1 MNKKKGKEKLHSYLQ
16 ILKADKKCPVCGEE
30 CISWYKKGLYKN
42 FWREKECPNC
52 KATLKLEG
60 KIIWINRM
68 ITLLFWLDYIIL
80 LINVPQLCPVVL
92 ILYICF
98 KYVCDLL
105 VVSPFTKLV
114 PYNSTPLDDLVN
126 MFKKLRTLNLKVKIM
141 VAVGTTVVVL
151 AAVGIGVCINHW
163 GSVKNQLAGVT
174 NDIAEESCD
183 NYGDYSK
190 SKYRDI
196 VSEEI
201 YKKMN
206 YLYEEDCSDKSNLD
220 IYVIEFTDMEVQLL
234 SLKSAEVNY
243 QNYINYQVNTDNSRY
258 IANRS
263 NCTVQ
268 WVLEDNVWRVSGY
281 DERS

>member
-1 MNKKKGKEKLHSYLQ
+1 MKKEMDMLE
-16 ILKADKKCPVCGEE
+16 DKIIDLLSKKTKCPVCGEE
-30 CISWYKKGLYKN
+30 CISWYKKGFYTN
-42 FWREKECPNC
+42 FWKEKECPNC
-52 KATLKLEG
+52 KATLKLKG
-60 KIIWINRM
+60 KIIWVNRL
-68 ITLLFWLDYIIL
+68 IDLLFLIWYIFL
-80 LINVPQLCPVVL
+80 FINIPQLCSL
-92 ILYICF
+92 LLLFYICF
-98 KYVCDLL
+98 KLFWEVL
-105 VVSPFTKLV
+105 VVGPFSEIV
-114 PYNSTPLDDLVN
+114 PYNSTPLDDLLIS
-126 MFKKLRTLNLKVKIM
+126 FRKLKALDKKGKIKVA
-141 VAVGTTVVVL
+141 AVITAFVL
-151 AAVGIGVCINHW
+151 AFVGIGVCINHR
-163 GSVKNQLAGVT
+163 KNIENNLT
-174 NDIAEESCD
+174 DLTYDIVQESCD

-190 SKYRDI
+190 SKYQDI
-196 VSEEI
+196 VSEQI
-201 YKKMN
+201 YKNMN

>member
-126 MFKKLRTLNLKVKIM
+126 MFKKLRTLNLKGKIM

-206 YLYEEDCSDKSNLD
+206 YLYEEDCSNKSNLD

>member
-1 MNKKKGKEKLHSYLQ
+1 MLEDKIIDLLSKKT
-16 ILKADKKCPVCGEE
+16 KCPVCGEE

-126 MFKKLRTLNLKVKIM
+126 MFKKLRTLNLNGKIM

-151 AAVGIGVCINHW
+151 AAVGIGVCINHC

-174 NDIAEESCD
+174 KDIAEESCD

-190 SKYRDI
+190 SKYQDI
-196 VSEEI
+196 VSEQI
-201 YKKMN
+201 YKNMN

-268 WVLEDNVWRVSGY
+268 WVLEDNIWRVSGY

>member
-16 ILKADKKCPVCGEE
+16 ILKVDKKCPVCGEE

-126 MFKKLRTLNLKVKIM
+126 MFKKLRTLNLKGKIM

>member
-1 MNKKKGKEKLHSYLQ
+1 MDMLEDKIIDLLSKKT
-16 ILKADKKCPVCGEE
+16 KCPVCEEE

-126 MFKKLRTLNLKVKIM
+126 MFKKLRTLNLKGKIM

-151 AAVGIGVCINHW
+151 DAVGIGVCINHW

>member
-1 MNKKKGKEKLHSYLQ
+1 MKKEMDMLE
-16 ILKADKKCPVCGEE
+16 DKIIDLLSKKTKCPVCGEE

-126 MFKKLRTLNLKVKIM
+126 MFKKLRTLNLNGKIM

-151 AAVGIGVCINHW
+151 AAVGIGVCINHC

-174 NDIAEESCD
+174 KDIAEESCD

-190 SKYRDI
+190 SKYQDI
-196 VSEEI
+196 VSEQI
-201 YKKMN
+201 YKNMN

-268 WVLEDNVWRVSGY
+268 WVLEDNIWRVSGY

>member
-1 MNKKKGKEKLHSYLQ
+1 MKKEMDMLE
-16 ILKADKKCPVCGEE
+16 DKIIDLLSKKTKCPVCGEE
-30 CISWYKKGLYKN
+30 CISWYKKGFYTN
-42 FWREKECPNC
+42 FWKEKECPNC
-52 KATLKLEG
+52 KVTLKLKG
-60 KIIWINRM
+60 KIIWVNRL
-68 ITLLFWLDYIIL
+68 IDLFFLIWYIFLFVNI
-80 LINVPQLCPVVL
+80 PQLCSL
-92 ILYICF
+92 LLLFYICF
-98 KYVCDLL
+98 KLFWKVL
-105 VVSPFTKLV
+105 VVGPFSEIV
-114 PYNSTPLDDLVN
+114 PYNSTPLDDLLN
-126 MFKKLRTLNLKVKIM
+126 SFRKLKALDKKGKIKVA
-141 VAVGTTVVVL
+141 AVITAVVL
-151 AAVGIGVCINHW
+151 VFVGIGICINHR
-163 GSVKNQLAGVT
+163 KNIENNLT
-174 NDIAEESCD
+174 DLTYDIVQESCD

-190 SKYRDI
+190 SKYQDI
-196 VSEEI
+196 VSEQI
-201 YKKMN
+201 YKNMN

>member
-1 MNKKKGKEKLHSYLQ
+1 MKKEMDMLE
-16 ILKADKKCPVCGEE
+16 DKIIDLLSKKTKCPVCGEE
-30 CISWYKKGLYKN
+30 CISWYKKGFYTN
-42 FWREKECPNC
+42 FWKEKECPNC
-52 KATLKLEG
+52 KATLKLKG
-60 KIIWINRM
+60 KIIWVNRLIDLFFLIWYIFLFIN
-68 ITLLFWLDYIIL
+68 I
-80 LINVPQLCPVVL
+80 PQLCSL
-92 ILYICF
+92 LLLFYICF
-98 KYVCDLL
+98 KLFWKVL
-105 VVSPFTKLV
+105 VVGPFSEIV
-114 PYNSTPLDDLVN
+114 PYNSTPLDDLLN
-126 MFKKLRTLNLKVKIM
+126 NFRKLKALDKKGKIKVA
-141 VAVGTTVVVL
+141 AVITAFVL
-151 AAVGIGVCINHW
+151 AFVGIGVCINHR
-163 GSVKNQLAGVT
+163 KNIENNLT
-174 NDIAEESCD
+174 NLTYDIVQESCD

-196 VSEEI
+196 VSEGI

-268 WVLEDNVWRVSGY
+268 WVLEDNVWQVSGY

>member
-1 MNKKKGKEKLHSYLQ
+1 MLEDKIIDLLSKKT
-16 ILKADKKCPVCGEE
+16 KCPVCGEE
-30 CISWYKKGLYKN
+30 CISWYKKGFYTN
-42 FWREKECPNC
+42 FWKEKECPNC
-52 KATLKLEG
+52 KATLKLKG
-60 KIIWINRM
+60 KIIWVNRLIDLFFLIWYIFLFIN
-68 ITLLFWLDYIIL
+68 I
-80 LINVPQLCPVVL
+80 PQLCSL
-92 ILYICF
+92 LLLFYICF
-98 KYVCDLL
+98 KLFWKVL
-105 VVSPFTKLV
+105 VVGPFSEIV
-114 PYNSTPLDDLVN
+114 PYNSTPLDDLLN
-126 MFKKLRTLNLKVKIM
+126 NFRKLKALDKKGKIKVA
-141 VAVGTTVVVL
+141 AVITAFVL
-151 AAVGIGVCINHW
+151 AFVGIGVCINHR
-163 GSVKNQLAGVT
+163 KNIENNLT
-174 NDIAEESCD
+174 NLTYDIVQESCD

-196 VSEEI
+196 VSEGI

-268 WVLEDNVWRVSGY
+268 WVLEDNVWQVSGY

>member
-1 MNKKKGKEKLHSYLQ
+1 MKKEMD
-16 ILKADKKCPVCGEE
+16 ILEDKIIDLISKKTKCPVCGEE

-126 MFKKLRTLNLKVKIM
+126 MFKKLRTLNLNGKIM

-151 AAVGIGVCINHW
+151 AAVGIGVCINHC

-174 NDIAEESCD
+174 KDIAEESCD

-234 SLKSAEVNY
+234 PLKSAEVNY

-268 WVLEDNVWRVSGY
+268 WVLEDNVWQVSGY

>member
-126 MFKKLRTLNLKVKIM
+126 MFKKLRTLNLKGKIM

-151 AAVGIGVCINHW
+151 AAVGIGVCINHL

-268 WVLEDNVWRVSGY
+268 WVLEDNVWRVSSY

>member
-1 MNKKKGKEKLHSYLQ
+1 MKKEMD
-16 ILKADKKCPVCGEE
+16 ILEDKIIDLISKKTKCPVCGEE

-105 VVSPFTKLV
+105 VVSSFTKLV

-126 MFKKLRTLNLKVKIM
+126 MFKKLRTLNLNGKIM

-151 AAVGIGVCINHW
+151 AAVGIGVCINHC